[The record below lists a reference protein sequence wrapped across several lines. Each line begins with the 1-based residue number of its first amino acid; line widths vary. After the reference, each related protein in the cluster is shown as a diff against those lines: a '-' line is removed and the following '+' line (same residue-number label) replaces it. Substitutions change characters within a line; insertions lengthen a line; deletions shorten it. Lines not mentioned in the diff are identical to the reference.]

1 MKAAIIDRGRG
12 SEIAGTRI
20 TVYDVWDY
28 LKEGS
33 HHTTIAMA
41 LRISS
46 AQVQAAIQYIEQHKN
61 EVLAEYQKM
70 LDREALGN
78 PPVIQAKLQSSRAKL
93 QALLANHRRAPESEG
108 DHAGDPARQKRRRPS
123 GDPGPLSY

>member
-1 MKAAIIDRGRG
+1 MGAAIIDRGRG
-12 SEIAGTRI
+12 PEIAGTRI

-28 LKEGS
+28 LKEGC
-33 HHTTIAMA
+33 HHTAIATT

-46 AQVQAAIQYIEQHKN
+46 AQVQAAIQYIDEHKV

-78 PPVIQAKLQSSRAKL
+78 PPEIQTKLLASHAKL
-93 QALLANHRRAPESEG
+93 QALLANSRTAYNS
-108 DHAGDPARQKRRRPS
+108 
-123 GDPGPLSY
+123 